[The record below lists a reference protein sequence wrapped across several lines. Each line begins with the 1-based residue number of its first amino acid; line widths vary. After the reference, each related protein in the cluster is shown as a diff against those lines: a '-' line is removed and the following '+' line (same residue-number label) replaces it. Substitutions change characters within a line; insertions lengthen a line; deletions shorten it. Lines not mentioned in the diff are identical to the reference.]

1 MKHSCHLIERLLYM
15 NLLFLASF
23 ILFMIWFT
31 ARMHVQKKKEKNFNA
46 DFWKREAEANAV
58 RRKPLDQLHY
68 ITIPLSGLPLNDS
81 GSEKI
86 RECIRTIRELSDQ
99 RIVNLNG
106 ISNTDL
112 KLTYGAPNLP
122 LLSEYDENFTLL
134 ISTLQKWASLL
145 YDAGQTAEAQAV
157 LEFAVSAGSD
167 ISGSY
172 KLLASIYRDHQ
183 EEQKIQ
189 DLIRSASELSSPM
202 KDIIVRTLQES
213 CP

>member
-1 MKHSCHLIERLLYM
+1 M

-23 ILFMIWFT
+23 ILFLIWFT

-86 RECIRTIRELSDQ
+86 RECIRTIRVLSDQ

>member
-1 MKHSCHLIERLLYM
+1 M

-23 ILFMIWFT
+23 ILFLIWFT
-31 ARMHVQKKKEKNFNA
+31 IRMHAQKKKEKNFNA
-46 DFWKREAEANAV
+46 DFWERESQANTV
-58 RRKPLDQLHY
+58 RRKPLDNLNY
-68 ITIPLSGLPLNDS
+68 ISIPLSDLPLDPS
-81 GSEKI
+81 GSDEI
-86 RECIRTIRELSDQ
+86 QECIRIIRELSEKK
-99 RIVNLNG
+99 IVNLNG

-145 YDAGQTAEAQAV
+145 YEDCRTADAQTV
-157 LEFAVSAGSD
+157 LEFAVCAGSD

-172 KLLASIYRDHQ
+172 KLLAAIYHEHQ
-183 EEQKIQ
+183 EDKKIHS
-189 DLIRSASELSSPM
+189 LIRTASELSSPM

>member
-1 MKHSCHLIERLLYM
+1 M

-23 ILFMIWFT
+23 ILFLIWFT

-86 RECIRTIRELSDQ
+86 RECIRTIRKLSDQ
-99 RIVNLNG
+99 RIVNLTG

-167 ISGSY
+167 ISDSY

>member
-23 ILFMIWFT
+23 ILFLIWFT

-46 DFWKREAEANAV
+46 DFWKKEAEANAV

-86 RECIRTIRELSDQ
+86 RECVCIIQDLSGKK
-99 RIVNLNG
+99 IVNLNG

-145 YDAGQTAEAQAV
+145 YDAGQTAEAQTV